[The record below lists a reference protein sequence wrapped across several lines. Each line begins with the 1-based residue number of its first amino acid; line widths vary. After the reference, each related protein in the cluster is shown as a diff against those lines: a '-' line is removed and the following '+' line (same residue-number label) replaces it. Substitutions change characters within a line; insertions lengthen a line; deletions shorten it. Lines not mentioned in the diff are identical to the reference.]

1 MNNILSL
8 SGITKGYNIGKP
20 NAVTVLQGT
29 DLHVAKGEVVALVA
43 PSGAGKSTLLHIAG
57 LLDTAD
63 AGTVEIAGQDMT
75 MLSDRKRTAM
85 RRNDVGFIYQFHH
98 LINELTVKENIA
110 LPLMIDKKNKSEIS
124 NSVNKVIEQVDLKKR
139 ENFQIEKLSGGERQ
153 RVAIARSIVHDPK
166 IIFADEPT
174 GNLDKNNARNIFALL
189 NDLANYN
196 KSSLLMA
203 THDLEI
209 ASKLNKSLILENGKL
224 IEGNI

>member
-1 MNNILSL
+1 MLICKNICKAYDDGNTKVSILNNLNLEIK
-8 SGITKGYNIGKP
+8 SGESISIIG
-20 NAVTVLQGT
+20 A
-29 DLHVAKGEVVALVA
+29 
-43 PSGAGKSTLLHIAG
+43 SGSGKSTLLHVLSSLDRADSGDIILDN
-57 LLDTAD
+57 LLLS
-63 AGTVEIAGQDMT
+63 EINENE
-75 MLSDRKRTAM
+75 LCKIRLRKI
-85 RRNDVGFIYQFHH
+85 GFIYQFHH

-110 LPLMIDKKNKSEIS
+110 LPLMIDKKNRSEIF

-203 THDLEI
+203 THDLDI
-209 ASKLNKSLILENGKL
+209 ASKLNKSLILENGTL

>member
-1 MNNILSL
+1 MLICKNICKAYDDGNTKVSVLNNLNLEIK
-8 SGITKGYNIGKP
+8 SGESISIIG
-20 NAVTVLQGT
+20 A
-29 DLHVAKGEVVALVA
+29 
-43 PSGAGKSTLLHIAG
+43 SGSGKSTLLHVLSSLDRTDSGDIILDN
-57 LLDTAD
+57 LLLS
-63 AGTVEIAGQDMT
+63 EINENE
-75 MLSDRKRTAM
+75 LCKIRLRKI
-85 RRNDVGFIYQFHH
+85 GFIYQFHH

-203 THDLEI
+203 THDLDI
-209 ASKLNKSLILENGKL
+209 ASKLNKSLILENGTL

>member
-1 MNNILSL
+1 MLICKNVCKAYDDGNMKVSVLNNLNLEIK
-8 SGITKGYNIGKP
+8 SGESISIIG
-20 NAVTVLQGT
+20 A
-29 DLHVAKGEVVALVA
+29 
-43 PSGAGKSTLLHIAG
+43 SGSGKSTLLHV
-57 LLDTAD
+57 LSSLDRAD
-63 AGTVEIAGQDMT
+63 SGDIILDNLFLSEINENE
-75 MLSDRKRTAM
+75 LCKIRLRKI
-85 RRNDVGFIYQFHH
+85 GFIYQFHH

-166 IIFADEPT
+166 IIFADEHT

-203 THDLEI
+203 THDLDI
-209 ASKLNKSLILENGKL
+209 ASKLNKSLILENGTL

>member
-1 MNNILSL
+1 MLICKNICKAYDDGNTKVSILNNLNLEIK
-8 SGITKGYNIGKP
+8 SGESISIIG
-20 NAVTVLQGT
+20 A
-29 DLHVAKGEVVALVA
+29 
-43 PSGAGKSTLLHIAG
+43 SGSGKSTLLHVLSSLDRADSGDIILDN
-57 LLDTAD
+57 LLLS
-63 AGTVEIAGQDMT
+63 EINENE
-75 MLSDRKRTAM
+75 LCKIRLRKI
-85 RRNDVGFIYQFHH
+85 GFIYQFHH

-124 NSVNKVIEQVDLKKR
+124 SSVNKVIEQVDLKKR

-203 THDLEI
+203 THDLDI
-209 ASKLNKSLILENGKL
+209 ASKLNKSLILENGTL

>member
-1 MNNILSL
+1 MLICKNICKAYDDGNTKVSILNNLNLEIK
-8 SGITKGYNIGKP
+8 SGESISIIG
-20 NAVTVLQGT
+20 A
-29 DLHVAKGEVVALVA
+29 
-43 PSGAGKSTLLHIAG
+43 SGSGKSTLLHV
-57 LLDTAD
+57 LSSLDRAD
-63 AGTVEIAGQDMT
+63 SGDIILDNLFLSEINENE
-75 MLSDRKRTAM
+75 LCKIRLRKI
-85 RRNDVGFIYQFHH
+85 GFIYQFHH

-124 NSVNKVIEQVDLKKR
+124 SSINKVIEQVDLKKR

>member
-1 MNNILSL
+1 LEIK
-8 SGITKGYNIGKP
+8 SGESISIIG
-20 NAVTVLQGT
+20 A
-29 DLHVAKGEVVALVA
+29 
-43 PSGAGKSTLLHIAG
+43 SGSGKSTLLHV
-57 LLDTAD
+57 LSSLDRAD
-63 AGTVEIAGQDMT
+63 SGDIILDNLFLSEINENE
-75 MLSDRKRTAM
+75 LCKIRLRKI
-85 RRNDVGFIYQFHH
+85 GFIYQFHH

-124 NSVNKVIEQVDLKKR
+124 SSVNKVIEQVDLKKR

-203 THDLEI
+203 THDLDI
-209 ASKLNKSLILENGKL
+209 ASKLNKSLILENGTL

>member
-1 MNNILSL
+1 MLICKNICKAYDDGNTKVSILNNLNLEIK
-8 SGITKGYNIGKP
+8 SGESISIIG
-20 NAVTVLQGT
+20 A
-29 DLHVAKGEVVALVA
+29 
-43 PSGAGKSTLLHIAG
+43 SGSGKSTLLHVLSSLDRADSGDIILDN
-57 LLDTAD
+57 LL
-63 AGTVEIAGQDMT
+63 
-75 MLSDRKRTAM
+75 LSVINENELCKIRLSKI
-85 RRNDVGFIYQFHH
+85 GFIYQFHH

-124 NSVNKVIEQVDLKKR
+124 SSINKVIEQVDLKKR

-203 THDLEI
+203 THDLDI
-209 ASKLNKSLILENGKL
+209 ASKLNKSLILENGTL

>member
-1 MNNILSL
+1 MLICKNICKAYDDGNMKVSILNNLNLEIK
-8 SGITKGYNIGKP
+8 SGESISIIG
-20 NAVTVLQGT
+20 A
-29 DLHVAKGEVVALVA
+29 
-43 PSGAGKSTLLHIAG
+43 SGSGKSTLLHVLSSLDRADSGDIILDN
-57 LLDTAD
+57 LLLS
-63 AGTVEIAGQDMT
+63 EINENE
-75 MLSDRKRTAM
+75 LCKIRLRKI
-85 RRNDVGFIYQFHH
+85 GFIYQFHH

-110 LPLMIDKKNKSEIS
+110 LPLMIDKKNRSEIF

-203 THDLEI
+203 THDLDI
-209 ASKLNKSLILENGKL
+209 ASKLNKSLILENGTL

>member
-1 MNNILSL
+1 MLICKNVCKAYDDGNMKVSVLNNLNLEIK
-8 SGITKGYNIGKP
+8 SGESISIIG
-20 NAVTVLQGT
+20 A
-29 DLHVAKGEVVALVA
+29 
-43 PSGAGKSTLLHIAG
+43 SGSGKSTLLHVLSSLDRADSGDIILDN
-57 LLDTAD
+57 LL
-63 AGTVEIAGQDMT
+63 
-75 MLSDRKRTAM
+75 LSVINENELCKIRLSKI
-85 RRNDVGFIYQFHH
+85 GFIYQFHH

-124 NSVNKVIEQVDLKKR
+124 SSINKVIEQVDLKKR

-209 ASKLNKSLILENGKL
+209 ASKLNKSLILENGTL

>member
-1 MNNILSL
+1 LEIK
-8 SGITKGYNIGKP
+8 SGESISIIG
-20 NAVTVLQGT
+20 A
-29 DLHVAKGEVVALVA
+29 
-43 PSGAGKSTLLHIAG
+43 SGSGKSTLLHVLSSLDRADSGDIILDN
-57 LLDTAD
+57 LL
-63 AGTVEIAGQDMT
+63 
-75 MLSDRKRTAM
+75 LSVINENELCKIRLSKI
-85 RRNDVGFIYQFHH
+85 GFIYQFHH

-110 LPLMIDKKNKSEIS
+110 LPLMIDKKNRSEIF

-209 ASKLNKSLILENGKL
+209 ASKLNKSLILENGTL

>member
-1 MNNILSL
+1 MLICKNVCKAYDDGNMKVSVLNNLNLEIK
-8 SGITKGYNIGKP
+8 SGESISIIG
-20 NAVTVLQGT
+20 A
-29 DLHVAKGEVVALVA
+29 
-43 PSGAGKSTLLHIAG
+43 SGSGKSTLLHV
-57 LLDTAD
+57 LSSLDRAD
-63 AGTVEIAGQDMT
+63 SGDIILDNLFLSEINENE
-75 MLSDRKRTAM
+75 LCKIRLRKI
-85 RRNDVGFIYQFHH
+85 GFIYQFHH

-124 NSVNKVIEQVDLKKR
+124 SSINKVIEQVDLKKR

-203 THDLEI
+203 THDLDI
-209 ASKLNKSLILENGKL
+209 ASKLNKSLILENGTL

>member
-1 MNNILSL
+1 MLICKNICKAYDDGNTKVSILNNLNLEIK
-8 SGITKGYNIGKP
+8 SGESISIIG
-20 NAVTVLQGT
+20 A
-29 DLHVAKGEVVALVA
+29 
-43 PSGAGKSTLLHIAG
+43 SGSGKSTLLHV
-57 LLDTAD
+57 LSSLDRAD
-63 AGTVEIAGQDMT
+63 SGDIILDNLFLSEINENE
-75 MLSDRKRTAM
+75 LCKIRLRKI
-85 RRNDVGFIYQFHH
+85 GFIYQFHH

-124 NSVNKVIEQVDLKKR
+124 SRVNKVIEQVDLKKR

-203 THDLEI
+203 THDLDI
-209 ASKLNKSLILENGKL
+209 ASKLNKSLILENGTL
-224 IEGNI
+224 MEGNI

>member
-1 MNNILSL
+1 MLICKNICKAYDDGNTKVSVLNNLNLEIK
-8 SGITKGYNIGKP
+8 SGESISIIG
-20 NAVTVLQGT
+20 A
-29 DLHVAKGEVVALVA
+29 
-43 PSGAGKSTLLHIAG
+43 SGSGKSTLLHVLSSLDRADSGDIILDN
-57 LLDTAD
+57 LLLS
-63 AGTVEIAGQDMT
+63 EINENE
-75 MLSDRKRTAM
+75 LCKIRLRKI
-85 RRNDVGFIYQFHH
+85 GFIYQFHH

-124 NSVNKVIEQVDLKKR
+124 SSINKVIEQVDLKKR

-203 THDLEI
+203 THDLDI
-209 ASKLNKSLILENGKL
+209 ASKLNKSLILENGTL

>member
-1 MNNILSL
+1 MLICKNVCKAYDDGNMKVSVLNNLNLEIK
-8 SGITKGYNIGKP
+8 SGESISIIG
-20 NAVTVLQGT
+20 A
-29 DLHVAKGEVVALVA
+29 
-43 PSGAGKSTLLHIAG
+43 SGSGKSTLLHV
-57 LLDTAD
+57 LSSLDRAD
-63 AGTVEIAGQDMT
+63 SGDIILDNLFLSEINENE
-75 MLSDRKRTAM
+75 LCKIRLRKI
-85 RRNDVGFIYQFHH
+85 GFIYQFHH

-124 NSVNKVIEQVDLKKR
+124 SSVNKVIEQVDLKKR

-203 THDLEI
+203 THDLDI
-209 ASKLNKSLILENGKL
+209 ASKLNKSLILENGTL

>member
-1 MNNILSL
+1 MLICKNVCKAYDDGNMKVSVLNNLNLEIK
-8 SGITKGYNIGKP
+8 SGESISIIG
-20 NAVTVLQGT
+20 A
-29 DLHVAKGEVVALVA
+29 
-43 PSGAGKSTLLHIAG
+43 SGSGKSTLLHVLSSLDRADSGDIILDN
-57 LLDTAD
+57 LLLS
-63 AGTVEIAGQDMT
+63 EINENE
-75 MLSDRKRTAM
+75 LCKIRLRKI
-85 RRNDVGFIYQFHH
+85 GFIYQFHH

-124 NSVNKVIEQVDLKKR
+124 SSVNKVIEQVDLKKR

-203 THDLEI
+203 THDLDI
-209 ASKLNKSLILENGKL
+209 ASKLNKSLILENGTL

>member
-1 MNNILSL
+1 MLICKNICKAYDDGNTKVSILNNLNLEIK
-8 SGITKGYNIGKP
+8 SGESISIIG
-20 NAVTVLQGT
+20 A
-29 DLHVAKGEVVALVA
+29 
-43 PSGAGKSTLLHIAG
+43 SGSGKSTLLHV
-57 LLDTAD
+57 LSSLDRAD
-63 AGTVEIAGQDMT
+63 SGDIILDNLFLSEINENE
-75 MLSDRKRTAM
+75 LCKIRLRKI
-85 RRNDVGFIYQFHH
+85 GFIYQFHH

-124 NSVNKVIEQVDLKKR
+124 SSVNKVIEQVDLKKR

-203 THDLEI
+203 THDLDI
-209 ASKLNKSLILENGKL
+209 ASKLNKSLILENGTL

>member
-1 MNNILSL
+1 MLICKNICKAYDDGNTKVSILNNLNLEIK
-8 SGITKGYNIGKP
+8 SGESISIIG
-20 NAVTVLQGT
+20 A
-29 DLHVAKGEVVALVA
+29 
-43 PSGAGKSTLLHIAG
+43 SGSGKSTLLHVLSSLDRTDSGDIILDN
-57 LLDTAD
+57 LLLS
-63 AGTVEIAGQDMT
+63 EINENELCKIR
-75 MLSDRKRTAM
+75 LSKI
-85 RRNDVGFIYQFHH
+85 GFIYQFHH

-110 LPLMIDKKNKSEIS
+110 LPLMIDKKNRSEIF

-203 THDLEI
+203 THDLDI
-209 ASKLNKSLILENGKL
+209 ASKLNKSLILENGTL

>member
-1 MNNILSL
+1 MLICKNVCKAYDDGNMKVSVLNNLNLEIK
-8 SGITKGYNIGKP
+8 SGESISIIG
-20 NAVTVLQGT
+20 A
-29 DLHVAKGEVVALVA
+29 
-43 PSGAGKSTLLHIAG
+43 SGSGKSTLLHVLSSLDRTDSVDIILDN
-57 LLDTAD
+57 LLLS
-63 AGTVEIAGQDMT
+63 EINENE
-75 MLSDRKRTAM
+75 LCKIRLRKI
-85 RRNDVGFIYQFHH
+85 GFIYQFHH

-124 NSVNKVIEQVDLKKR
+124 SSINKVIEQVDLKKR

-203 THDLEI
+203 THDLDI
-209 ASKLNKSLILENGKL
+209 ASKLNKSLILENGTL

>member
-1 MNNILSL
+1 MLICKNICKAYDDGNTKVSILNNLNLEIK
-8 SGITKGYNIGKP
+8 SGESISIIG
-20 NAVTVLQGT
+20 A
-29 DLHVAKGEVVALVA
+29 
-43 PSGAGKSTLLHIAG
+43 SGSGKSTLLHVLSSLDRADSGDIILDN
-57 LLDTAD
+57 LLLS
-63 AGTVEIAGQDMT
+63 EINENE
-75 MLSDRKRTAM
+75 LCKIRLRKI
-85 RRNDVGFIYQFHH
+85 GFIYQFHH

-124 NSVNKVIEQVDLKKR
+124 SSVNKVIEQVDLKKR

-203 THDLEI
+203 THDLNI
-209 ASKLNKSLILENGKL
+209 ASKLNKSLILENGTL

>member
-1 MNNILSL
+1 MLICKNVCKAYDDGNMKVSVLNNLNLEIK
-8 SGITKGYNIGKP
+8 SGESISIIG
-20 NAVTVLQGT
+20 A
-29 DLHVAKGEVVALVA
+29 
-43 PSGAGKSTLLHIAG
+43 SGSGKSTLLHV
-57 LLDTAD
+57 LSSLDRAD
-63 AGTVEIAGQDMT
+63 SGDIILDNLFLSEINENE
-75 MLSDRKRTAM
+75 LCKIRLRKI
-85 RRNDVGFIYQFHH
+85 GFIYQFHH

-124 NSVNKVIEQVDLKKR
+124 SSINKVIEQVDLKKR

-209 ASKLNKSLILENGKL
+209 ASKLNKSLILENGTL

>member
-1 MNNILSL
+1 MLICKNVCKAYDDGNMKVSVLNNLNLEIK
-8 SGITKGYNIGKP
+8 SGQSISIIG
-20 NAVTVLQGT
+20 A
-29 DLHVAKGEVVALVA
+29 
-43 PSGAGKSTLLHIAG
+43 SGSGKSTLLHVLSSLDRADSGDIILDN
-57 LLDTAD
+57 LLLS
-63 AGTVEIAGQDMT
+63 EINENE
-75 MLSDRKRTAM
+75 LCKIRLRKI
-85 RRNDVGFIYQFHH
+85 GFIYQFHH

-110 LPLMIDKKNKSEIS
+110 LPLMIDKKNRSEIF

>member
-1 MNNILSL
+1 MLICKNICKAYDDGNTKVSILNNLNLEIK
-8 SGITKGYNIGKP
+8 SGESISIIG
-20 NAVTVLQGT
+20 A
-29 DLHVAKGEVVALVA
+29 
-43 PSGAGKSTLLHIAG
+43 SGSGKSTLLHVLSSLDRADSGDIILDN
-57 LLDTAD
+57 LL
-63 AGTVEIAGQDMT
+63 
-75 MLSDRKRTAM
+75 LSVINENELCKIRLSKI
-85 RRNDVGFIYQFHH
+85 GFIYQFHH

-110 LPLMIDKKNKSEIS
+110 LPLMIDKKNRSEIF

-203 THDLEI
+203 THDLDI
-209 ASKLNKSLILENGKL
+209 ASKLNKSLILENGTL

>member
-1 MNNILSL
+1 MLICKNVCKAYDDGNMKVSVLNNLNLEIK
-8 SGITKGYNIGKP
+8 SGESISIIG
-20 NAVTVLQGT
+20 A
-29 DLHVAKGEVVALVA
+29 
-43 PSGAGKSTLLHIAG
+43 SGSGKSTLLHVLSSLDRADSGDIILDN
-57 LLDTAD
+57 LL
-63 AGTVEIAGQDMT
+63 
-75 MLSDRKRTAM
+75 LSVINENELCKIRLRKI
-85 RRNDVGFIYQFHH
+85 GFIYQFHH

-124 NSVNKVIEQVDLKKR
+124 SSINKVIEQVDLKKR